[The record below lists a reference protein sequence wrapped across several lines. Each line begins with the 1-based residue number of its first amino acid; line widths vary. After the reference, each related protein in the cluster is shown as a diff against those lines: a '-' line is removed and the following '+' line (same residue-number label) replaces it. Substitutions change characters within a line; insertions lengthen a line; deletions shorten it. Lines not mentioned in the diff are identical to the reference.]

1 MAREE
6 LDDDALARRLGAAL
20 DGGLDSPVDTTSLLA
35 GARTGARRIRRR
47 RRAGT
52 AVLTVLAVAAVPTGY
67 QALQPEP
74 EPAPRQVASVPTTSA
89 TPPTALST
97 PAPAPPSPSPS
108 TKVTLVSLA
117 APETIPGEVAF
128 RPDDLDRP
136 LDKIL
141 DLGNY
146 TKVSPVD
153 GQSCD
158 AGSDPS
164 KPMPSAGRKWMW
176 AENGGVGAAAASVSL
191 TVTGWAGG
199 GGSQAVRDVAADTGR
214 CQFLDPVQEVP
225 LGDLPG
231 DGRWAGTSTT
241 PEGDLSSGYAVVE
254 LGDVLVSVT
263 VRHAEGP
270 GAAVAEAKRLVEVA
284 AERTVVALG

>member
-1 MAREE
+1 VVEVAREE

-20 DGGLDSPVDTTSLLA
+20 DDGLDSPVDTTSLLA

-52 AVLTVLAVAAVPTGY
+52 AVLTVLAIAAVPTGY
-67 QALQPEP
+67 QALQPEAVSRQIAS
-74 EPAPRQVASVPTTSA
+74 APPTTGS
-89 TPPTALST
+89 PPATALSSS
-97 PAPAPPSPSPS
+97 APATGPS

-117 APETIPGEVAF
+117 APESIPGEIAF
-128 RPDDLDRP
+128 RLDDLDRP

-146 TKVSPVD
+146 AKVAPVD

-164 KPMPSAGRKWMW
+164 KPLPSAGRHWMW
-176 AENGGVGAAAASVSL
+176 AENGGVGASAASVSL

-199 GGSQAVRDVAADTGR
+199 GGSQAIRDVAADEGH

-225 LGDLPG
+225 LGDLPV
-231 DGRWAGTSTT
+231 DGGWAGTSTT
-241 PEGDLSSGYAVVE
+241 PEGDLSSGYAAVE

-263 VRHAEGP
+263 VRHADGP
-270 GAAVAEAKRLVEVA
+270 DAAVAEARRLVEVA

>member
-1 MAREE
+1 VVAVAHEE

-20 DGGLDSPVDTTSLLA
+20 DDGLDSPVDTTSLLA

-52 AVLTVLAVAAVPTGY
+52 AVLTVLAVAAIPTGY
-67 QALQPEP
+67 QALQSG
-74 EPAPRQVASVPTTSA
+74 PAPRQVASVPTTSA

-97 PAPAPPSPSPS
+97 SPPAPPSPSP
-108 TKVTLVSLA
+108 KVTLVSLA
-117 APETIPGEVAF
+117 APESIPGTIAF

-146 TKVSPVD
+146 PKVAPVD

-158 AGSDPS
+158 AGSDPG
-164 KPMPSAGRKWMW
+164 KPLPSAGRMWMW
-176 AENGGVGAAAASVSL
+176 AENGGVGASAASVSL

-199 GGSQAVRDVAADTGR
+199 GGTPAIKDVAADEGH
-214 CQFLDPVQEVP
+214 CQFLHPVQEVP
-225 LGDLPG
+225 LGDLPV
-231 DGRWAGTSTT
+231 DGGWAGTSTA

-263 VRHAEGP
+263 VRHADGP
-270 GAAVAEAKRLVEVA
+270 DAAVAEARRLVEVA